1 LPQNVPHT
9 AVVSAKNLTDKGD
22 HLHFD
27 TPSARE
33 LGKRYA
39 EAMKKLQKS
48 N

>member
-1 LPQNVPHT
+1 MPNT
-9 AVVSAKNLTDKGD
+9 GVVSAKGLTDKGD

-39 EAMKKLQKS
+39 RAMKKLQKPD
-48 N
+48 NKK